1 MAYETLEMLIDGQW
15 VQGSGG
21 RIQAVVNPA
30 TEEAFAQVPLAE
42 AADLDR
48 AIEASTRAFKTWGK
62 TTPFERQA
70 IMEKAARLL
79 EERKDAIAETLTRE
93 NGKPLAEAKAE
104 IDVTIGFTRWFG
116 EEAKRSYGR
125 LIPARSPGAR
135 QMAVKEPVGPASAFV
150 AWNFPG
156 SNVIKK
162 LSAAMAAGCTLI
174 MKPAEETPGTAV
186 ALARAYHDAGL
197 PAGVLNIVFG
207 VPSDVSEHVLASPHI
222 KKMSFTG
229 SVPVGKHLARLA
241 ADNLI
246 RTTME
251 LGGHA
256 PVVVFDDADIEN
268 ALNSMHAFKFR
279 NAGQVCISPTRFYVQ
294 QDVYNRFVEGF
305 TERVNAMQVGNG
317 LDANTNM
324 GPLIAQRRLEVMEE
338 FVADAKD
345 HGATVATGGERI
357 GNQGYFYAP
366 TVLKD
371 VPDDAKIMNDEPFGP
386 LAPMTP
392 FKSFDEVVERANS
405 LPFGLASYAFTSDG
419 NKASKLGAMLEA
431 GMVGIN
437 HSAIAAPETPFGGVN
452 DSGYGHEGGI
462 EGIEAFQRTRFI
474 TEMDV

>member
-21 RIQAVVNPA
+21 RTQAVVNPA

-371 VPDDAKIMNDEPFGP
+371 
-386 LAPMTP
+386 
-392 FKSFDEVVERANS
+392 
-405 LPFGLASYAFTSDG
+405 
-419 NKASKLGAMLEA
+419 
-431 GMVGIN
+431 
-437 HSAIAAPETPFGGVN
+437 
-452 DSGYGHEGGI
+452 
-462 EGIEAFQRTRFI
+462 
-474 TEMDV
+474 